1 MSELPA
7 SRRIALVDADSHQ
20 LSLGSEVMPTPGPNE
35 VLIKVAAAG
44 INRPDILQKYGLYPA
59 PADASPVLGLEV
71 AGIVVAVGSEVSR
84 WQLGDRVCALCNGG
98 GYADYTVA
106 PAAQCLPVPESLS
119 LLHAAALPET
129 LFTVWH
135 NVFQR
140 GKLQAGEHFLV
151 HGGSSGIGTTA
162 IALAK
167 AAGAT
172 VYATAGSD
180 KKCAACVEL
189 GAAAATNYKTG
200 NFVDELKRA
209 SGDHGMD
216 VILDMVGGDYIQQ
229 NISLAALDGR
239 IVNVAY
245 QGGFTADVNFLPV
258 LLKRLSLSASTLRPQ
273 SAAQKAA
280 IAGELEQQVLP
291 DLASA
296 KIQPVIDSVFPFS
309 ELNAAHARME
319 SGEHIGKILLEID
332 AELEL

>member
-1 MSELPA
+1 MSPLPQ
-7 SRRIALVDADSHQ
+7 SRRIAIVDGDSHQ
-20 LSLGSEVMPTPGPNE
+20 LSLGSDTMPTPGPVE

-71 AGIVVAVGSEVSR
+71 AGVVVAVGSEVSR
-84 WQLGDRVCALCNGG
+84 WHVGDRICALCNGG

-106 PAAQCLPVPESLS
+106 PAEQCLPVPESLS

-140 GKLQAGEHFLV
+140 GKLQAGENFLV

-180 KKCAACVEL
+180 EKCAACIEL
-189 GAAAATNYKTG
+189 GAAATINYKTRD
-200 NFVDELKRA
+200 FVDELKRA
-209 SGDHGMD
+209 SNDHGMD
-216 VILDMVGGDYIQQ
+216 VILDMVGGDYIQK

-245 QGGFTADVNFLPV
+245 QGGFQAEINFLPV
-258 LLKRLSLSASTLRPQ
+258 LMKRLSLSASTLRPQ
-273 SAAQKAA
+273 SPTQKAT
-280 IAGELEQQVLP
+280 IARELEQQVLP
-291 DLASA
+291 DIAAA
-296 KIQPVIDSVFPFS
+296 KVQPVIDSVF
-309 ELNAAHARME
+309 
-319 SGEHIGKILLEID
+319 
-332 AELEL
+332 